1 MKRHFESQVINQ
13 HQIKPRISL
22 LCNQIR
28 IQLHAQLLQ
37 LAIWMTV
44 QQIEQYSKLTK
55 RYLDR
60 RKDPT
65 KANA

>member
-1 MKRHFESQVINQ
+1 
-13 HQIKPRISL
+13 
-22 LCNQIR
+22 
-28 IQLHAQLLQ
+28 
-37 LAIWMTV
+37 MTV

-65 KANA
+65 KANACITQLEQHKKEQGIEREVNVAWSYEHGFIPA